1 MAKTKQDGFPFSAI
15 PRGKDLSLLW
25 LACALAVIGIAP
37 ARAQTTEIVLHSFA
51 PHPPKGSFPFAGV
64 IRDSAGNLYGTTN
77 HGGAAN
83 AGVVYKEDTAG
94 RQTVLYSFRGG
105 ADGSYPSG
113 VIGDSAGNFYGTTYE
128 GGTPGGGT
136 LYELDAAGHK
146 TVLYNFAAT
155 ADGFGPS
162 GGLIRDSAGN
172 LYGTTGLGG
181 TAESG
186 VVYELDATGH
196 YTVLYRFT
204 GGADGGG
211 PTTGVIR
218 DLAGNLYGTA
228 LGGTSDSGVV
238 FKLDTTGH
246 FTVLYTFT
254 GGADGD
260 SPSSGVIRDSAGNF
274 YGTTSRGGASGQ
286 GVVYKL
292 DTASHETVLYSFTG
306 GVDGGSPQNSLTSD
320 SAGNLYGTT
329 YSGGAANM
337 GVVYKLDTA
346 GQETVLHS
354 FRGGADGG
362 TPEAGV
368 IRDSAGNLYGTASI
382 GGKGGVG
389 TVYQLDASGQ
399 ETVLY
404 SFPGVADGAFPYA
417 GAIGDSAGNLY
428 GTTISGGAW
437 TEGAVYRLDTAG
449 QQKLLH
455 SFGGGADGRYPSAG
469 VIRDSAGNL
478 YGTTS
483 QGGTAGWGVVYK
495 LDTTGQETV
504 MHSFTNGAD
513 GGDPYAGVILDSA
526 GNLFGT
532 AASGGTANKGVV
544 YKLDTAG
551 QETVLYSFTGGAD
564 GRYPTAGV
572 ILDSAG
578 NLYGTTYFGGTGSHG
593 VVYKLDPADHEAV
606 LYSFTGGAD
615 GGGPYAGVIRDS
627 AGNLYGTTYYGGTA
641 NLGVVYKLDPAGHET
656 VLYSF
661 TSGAGGATPYA
672 GVIRD
677 SAGNLYGTTY
687 SGGAASAGVVY
698 KLDMAG
704 HETVLYS
711 FTDGAD
717 GGNPRGGVI
726 EDAAGN
732 LYGTTYS
739 GGTESTGVIFKLI
752 LQ

>member
-94 RQTVLYSFRGG
+94 RQTVLYSFGGG

-196 YTVLYRFT
+196 STVLYRF
-204 GGADGGG
+204 A
-211 PTTGVIR
+211 
-218 DLAGNLYGTA
+218 
-228 LGGTSDSGVV
+228 
-238 FKLDTTGH
+238 
-246 FTVLYTFT
+246 

-306 GVDGGSPQNSLTSD
+306 GVVDGGSPQNSLTSD

-337 GVVYKLDTA
+337 GAVYKLDTA

-368 IRDSAGNLYGTASI
+368 IRDSAGNLYGTASL
-382 GGKGGVG
+382 GGKGCVG

-578 NLYGTTYFGGTGSHG
+578 NLYGTTYFGGTGGHG
-593 VVYKLDPADHEAV
+593 VAYKLDTAGQETV
-606 LYSFTGGAD
+606 LYSFTDGTD

-661 TSGAGGATPYA
+661 TSAGGATPYA

>member
-15 PRGKDLSLLW
+15 PRGKHLSLLW

-83 AGVVYKEDTAG
+83 AGVVYKVDTAG
-94 RQTVLYSFRGG
+94 RQTVLCSFGGG

-136 LYELDAAGHK
+136 VYELDAAGHK
-146 TVLYNFAAT
+146 TVLYSFTAA

-162 GGLIRDSAGN
+162 GGLIRDSGGN

-181 TAESG
+181 TAE
-186 VVYELDATGH
+186 T
-196 YTVLYRFT
+196 
-204 GGADGGG
+204 
-211 PTTGVIR
+211 
-218 DLAGNLYGTA
+218 
-228 LGGTSDSGVV
+228 GVV
-238 FKLDTTGH
+238 FELDTTGH

-292 DTASHETVLYSFTG
+292 DTARHETALYSCRG
-306 GVDGGSPQNSLTSD
+306 GVVDGGSPQNSLTSD

-428 GTTISGGAW
+428 GTSISGGAW

-593 VVYKLDPADHEAV
+593 VVYKLDPA
-606 LYSFTGGAD
+606 
-615 GGGPYAGVIRDS
+615 
-627 AGNLYGTTYYGGTA
+627 
-641 NLGVVYKLDPAGHET
+641 GHET

-726 EDAAGN
+726 GDAAGN